1 MTMQFR
7 SLAELA
13 KARKSP
19 EELLGGL
26 TNVDS
31 PTAAQDAAKR
41 LVMNAKAFGVEM
53 RDYLRLVIDPTKSN
67 QAADYD
73 GLNGYEAALK
83 YLNLPVKDDFDNG
96 ITLDL
101 ASDTFEFLPGTRVL
115 FPEVIDDLVRWKYRQ
130 DQFERTENIVAG
142 SRTIAGAEMIMA
154 VVNDT
159 QDDYTIMRPVAELS
173 NIKVHSIQTSQQT
186 VRMFKLGGGY
196 KTSYEFSRRAR
207 LDLLTPYANRL
218 NRELDRSKVA
228 LATSILINGD
238 GVNAAA
244 PVVNQSSFDASVN
257 QASTANKINYQS
269 LLAWFVA
276 RAKAGTPV
284 DTVVGNWDAYIQWL
298 LMFAVPIANAGFP
311 DSTAAENMARA
322 GFKAQGVPLM
332 DGTVNF
338 AISSTAPENQII
350 GITKGETIEEL
361 IEAGSLISEAERA
374 PLNQSI
380 TYLKTETSGYRLAY
394 SDTRSIY
401 NYAA

>member
-1 MTMQFR
+1 MSMNYR

-13 KARKSP
+13 KKRVSP
-19 EELLGGL
+19 EALLSGL
-26 TNVDS
+26 KNTDS
-31 PTAAQDAAKR
+31 PTAANDAGKK
-41 LVMNAKAFGVEM
+41 LVMGAKAYGVEM
-53 RDYLRLVIDPTKSN
+53 RDYLRLAIDPGLAAKP
-67 QAADYD
+67 ADYEN
-73 GLNGYEAALK
+73 LNGYESALK
-83 YLNLPVKDDFDNG
+83 YLDLPVRDDFDNG

-130 DQFERTENIVAG
+130 DQFEQTANIVCG
-142 SRTIAGAEMIMA
+142 SRTINGAQMIMA

-159 QDDYTIMRPVAELS
+159 QDNYTGMRPVAELS
-173 NIKVHSIQTSQQT
+173 NIKVSSISTSQQT
-186 VRMFKLGGGY
+186 VSMYKLGGGY

-244 PVVNQSSFDASVN
+244 GVVAQSSFDASVN
-257 QASTANKINYQS
+257 QASTVNKINYQS
-269 LLAWFVA
+269 LLAWFVS
-276 RAKAGTPV
+276 RAKLGTPV

-298 LMFAVPIANAGFP
+298 LMFAVPLSGISNANVTAG
-311 DSTAAENMARA
+311 DNLARS
-322 GFKAQGVPLM
+322 GFKMGAVPIM

-338 AISSTAPENQII
+338 AISSTAPEGQLI
-350 GITKGETIEEL
+350 GLTKGETLEEL

-380 TYLKTETSGYRLAY
+380 TYIKTETSGYRLCYA
-394 SDTRSIY
+394 DTRSIY